1 LASHPRQRAQTPAA
15 SRELTEVRELLQRS
29 EPAARRETN
38 SSAGSTCDL
47 ALFSLDEQQTCTVE
61 TIEIQEMV
69 DTYRT
74 KVIET
79 PDDE

>member
-1 LASHPRQRAQTPAA
+1 
-15 SRELTEVRELLQRS
+15 
-29 EPAARRETN
+29 
-38 SSAGSTCDL
+38 L